1 MQVFVTAPE
10 EVMQVIKVGD
20 QTRTVGA
27 TKMNERSSRSHS
39 LLMVTPTRIFM
50 ASRCA
55 VPRVLMEYDGLLA
68 ALQLGAGGTARVC
81 VQISLQQKM
90 VDGSTKT
97 AKMNLVDLA
106 GSEKIDKTGAEG
118 ERLEEAKKINQSLS
132 ALAHCIH
139 SLTSRKAGG
148 ALCCAA
154 YNGRSALSSVA
165 CG

>member
-1 MQVFVTAPE
+1 
-10 EVMQVIKVGD
+10 
-20 QTRTVGA
+20 
-27 TKMNERSSRSHS
+27 
-39 LLMVTPTRIFM
+39 M

-55 VPRVLMEYDGLLA
+55 VPRVLIKYDYSLHSRSELAEPRGLW
-68 ALQLGAGGTARVC
+68 

-148 ALCCAA
+148 ALGCAA
-154 YNGRSALSSVA
+154 HNGRSALSSVA